1 MNFIHQQ
8 RTSQVLSSIFAR
20 TQKDS
25 EVLVHLS
32 HGLFKPSV
40 QTEWIDWPM
49 KNNPPTPYPS
59 FHSHYP
65 PIFLKQEKRWS
76 YGRGTIPKT
85 LNGWICVEEKKEKK
99 KKEWYFCAKLWV
111 IFLDLVP
118 SFSSFF
124 LGYFHF
130 PAPVSISTIH
140 LFSNSNS
147 QSFSVPM
154 VQQWLIDDRISNKNF
169 SCSKYTRKYQQ

>member
-25 EVLVHLS
+25 EVLAHLS

-49 KNNPPTPYPS
+49 KNTTPPTPYPS
-59 FHSHYP
+59 FHSHYL

-85 LNGWICVEEKKEKK
+85 LNGWICVEEEKK
-99 KKEWYFCAKLWV
+99 KNEWDFCAKLWV

-118 SFSSFF
+118 SFSSFL

-130 PAPVSISTIH
+130 PAPFSLFLLFISSLILTPSPSLSLWYNNGWLMTEFQIK
-140 LFSNSNS
+140 LFM
-147 QSFSVPM
+147 Q
-154 VQQWLIDDRISNKNF
+154 
-169 SCSKYTRKYQQ
+169 